1 MSALGPLRLRL
12 LVGTGI
18 IVVVAIGGA
27 LMIGRGAAIMVD
39 GVDQVVAAQ
48 KHIDLLSALS
58 GRIGDYAVAAVDSAA
73 APTPPRGDRL
83 DSLGRA
89 VETAFTAV
97 QRFRLSAARTDLSPR
112 ERLRRETGDILLA
125 RMRARFMDLRVTVA
139 KGARGEALRAALD
152 SFAARFAPLMRQA
165 LDDQRRA
172 RNRATSRIA
181 DLHELVLATAAVI
194 AVATGALAVFFYIV
208 SLRPILVAVR
218 GVAAVAAQVASG
230 DLSVALAADRRDE
243 IGDMYRA
250 VNAMAAALREGRTA
264 VERDR
269 AGLNEII
276 DERTAAVTLA
286 NAQLAAIDR
295 RRRRF
300 FADIGHELRT
310 PLTVILAETELALKD
325 GSAAAH
331 DALTTIRQR
340 AQRLNRRIDDLLRV
354 ARSETGRLELS
365 VRPIDLAETAA
376 AAVDD
381 MAPVAKRRGLAVH
394 CDLAPAPA
402 QGDDDWCRQVIAG
415 LLENAL
421 RHAPAGGHVAVTS
434 RDRGAYAEVTVTDDG
449 AGVGAEEAE
458 HVFDR
463 FARGRQETPG
473 SGFGVGLALAR
484 WVVGAQSGTLSLKS
498 PAPQPPC
505 WGRRGPGTQLVLRL
519 PRAAAGGAEVSDG

>member
-1 MSALGPLRLRL
+1 MSALGSLRLRL
-12 LVGTGI
+12 LAGTAI
-18 IVVVAIGGA
+18 IVMVAIGGA

-39 GVDQVVAAQ
+39 GVDQVVAVQ

-58 GRIGDYAVAAVDSAA
+58 GRIGDYAVAAVESAA
-73 APTPPRGDRL
+73 APTAPRGDRL
-83 DSLGRA
+83 DTLGTA
-89 VETAFTAV
+89 VETAFTSV
-97 QRFRLSAARTDLSPR
+97 QHFRLLNARADLSPH

-125 RMRARFMDLRVTVA
+125 RMRAQFMDLRMTVA
-139 KGARGEALRAALD
+139 KGARGETLRAALD
-152 SFAARFAPLMRQA
+152 GFAAQFAPLMRQA

-172 RNRATSRIA
+172 RNRATDRIA
-181 DLHELVLATAAVI
+181 DLHDLVLATAAII

-218 GVAAVAAQVASG
+218 GVAAAAAQVASG
-230 DLSVALAADRRDE
+230 DLNVVLTDTRRDE

-250 VNAMAAALREGRTA
+250 VNAMAAALREGRMA

-325 GSAAAH
+325 GQAAAH
-331 DALTTIRQR
+331 EALRTIRQR

-376 AAVDD
+376 AAIED

-394 CDLAPAPA
+394 RDLAPAPA
-402 QGDDDWCRQVIAG
+402 QGDDDWCRQVISG

-421 RHAPAGGHVAVTS
+421 RHAPSDGHIRVAS
-434 RDRGAYAEVTVTDDG
+434 RDQGAYAEVTVTDDG
-449 AGVGAEEAE
+449 AGVSAEEAA

-463 FARGRQETPG
+463 FARGRRETPG

-484 WVVGAQSGTLSLKS
+484 WVIGAQSGTLTLKS
-498 PAPQPPC
+498 PAPERSSRPG
-505 WGRRGPGTQLVLRL
+505 GRPGTQLVLRL
-519 PRAAAGGAEVSDG
+519 PNAAVAAEEISDG